1 MLQIVMAFAPLVFL
15 ILYALKTRKMADA
28 MVLATLLAM
37 VLLHRQHFLT
47 GTIDAM
53 YAALSNSS
61 YQFALCVII
70 GFGGMIT
77 LFQESGALMG
87 FRDLLLKIAAG
98 PKRTLVL
105 AWLMSAIMFLDE
117 YLSALTVTFS
127 MREITDKN
135 RIPRE
140 HLALQ
145 ANIIACCLCV
155 AVPFSSWTAF
165 SVGLISAH
173 GLGFSDYVRAIPYMF
188 YPLGMMLLCLL
199 LAVGAFPKLGGLK
212 RAYQRV
218 QGGGLA
224 FERDDTMEGFSP
236 LADPDKITVVQVA
249 PAVRPAWGEAFGL
262 PREQA
267 TMERMAAALRRLGFD
282 YVFDTDFAADLTIM
296 EEGSEF
302 IERFTHKDQYQWPM
316 FTSCCPGW
324 VRFVKSQYP
333 ELTDNLST
341 AKSPQQMF
349 GAVAKSYFAE
359 KVGID
364 PKRLFVVSIMPCVSK
379 KSECAL
385 PTMKN
390 DAGDPDVD
398 VSITTRELNIMMR
411 ANHIEPKYL
420 PEEEFD
426 SPLGSATG
434 AAVVFGTTGGVMDA
448 ALRSAYFLITG
459 KNPDPDAFTA
469 VRGTD
474 GWKEA
479 TFNIPGAGDVRVAV
493 VSSLGKARKL
503 IEAVKRGDAAY
514 DFVEVMACPGGCA
527 GGGGQPIHD
536 GTELA
541 EDRGN
546 VLWRLDQGELLRF
559 SHENPDVKALYK
571 DYLGAP
577 LGEKSHHLLHTDH
590 NAWQMPQKML

>member
-87 FRDLLLKIAAG
+87 FRDLLLKIASG

-188 YPLGMMLLCLL
+188 YPLGMLLLCLL

-218 QGGGLA
+218 QSGGLA
-224 FERDDTMEGFSP
+224 FERDD
-236 LADPDKITVVQVA
+236 
-249 PAVRPAWGEAFGL
+249 
-262 PREQA
+262 A
-267 TMERMAAALRRLGFD
+267 T
-282 YVFDTDFAADLTIM
+282 
-296 EEGSEF
+296 
-302 IERFTHKDQYQWPM
+302 
-316 FTSCCPGW
+316 
-324 VRFVKSQYP
+324 
-333 ELTDNLST
+333 
-341 AKSPQQMF
+341 
-349 GAVAKSYFAE
+349 E
-359 KVGID
+359 KLVDI
-364 PKRLFVVSIMPCVSK
+364 
-379 KSECAL
+379 
-385 PTMKN
+385 
-390 DAGDPDVD
+390 PDVD
-398 VSITTRELNIMMR
+398 ESCVSSAWNAIVPLAVLVGGTIAYGNDLVHGMIMAIIAQFLLYIPQKIMTVGKFFEHFFNGAKGMTTLAIVVGWLSGSKASGLFTSYITMLMATVYFASLIFFVLEHKVNPMVTDYWSALWWAFMDVTTVGSNIY
-411 ANHIEPKYL
+411 AVTP
-420 PEEEFD
+420 
-426 SPLGSATG
+426 TG
-434 AAVVFGTTGGVMDA
+434 KILSVVLA
-448 ALRSAYFLITG
+448 ALGMMMFPI
-459 KNPDPDAFTA
+459 FTVYVTSLVQQA
-469 VRGTD
+469 NKR
-474 GWKEA
+474 KEEYYQSQQSEPA
-479 TFNIPGAGDVRVAV
+479 DT
-493 VSSLGKARKL
+493 K
-503 IEAVKRGDAAY
+503 
-514 DFVEVMACPGGCA
+514 
-527 GGGGQPIHD
+527 
-536 GTELA
+536 
-541 EDRGN
+541 
-546 VLWRLDQGELLRF
+546 
-559 SHENPDVKALYK
+559 
-571 DYLGAP
+571 
-577 LGEKSHHLLHTDH
+577 
-590 NAWQMPQKML
+590 

>member
-1 MLQIVMAFAPLVFL
+1 MLQIVMAFAPLAFL

-87 FRDLLLKIAAG
+87 FRDLLLKIASG

-218 QGGGLA
+218 QSGGLA
-224 FERDDTMEGFSP
+224 FERDDTMEKLVDIPDVDESRVSSAWNAIVP
-236 LADPDKITVVQVA
+236 LAVLVGGTIAYGNDLVHGMIMAIIAQFLLYVPQKIMTVGKFFEHFFNGAKGMTTLAIVV
-249 PAVRPAWGEAFGL
+249 GFGFMLSEANRGL
-262 PREQA
+262 G
-267 TMERMAAALRRLGFD
+267 L
-282 YVFDTDFAADLTIM
+282 FDTLITSIGGAVPAFLIPALAFLLVAATVFAVGSCWVVMTLAIPVFLPLAASVELPAPVIVAAIMSGVSLGYSTCFYADAVFMTTAGTGVSNITI
-296 EEGSEF
+296 
-302 IERFTHKDQYQWPM
+302 IKTTVPYAA
-316 FTSCCPGW
+316 
-324 VRFVKSQYP
+324 V
-333 ELTDNLST
+333 
-341 AKSPQQMF
+341 
-349 GAVAKSYFAE
+349 GAVAAVIGFLLCGL
-359 KVGID
+359 GI
-364 PKRLFVVSIMPCVSK
+364 L
-379 KSECAL
+379 
-385 PTMKN
+385 
-390 DAGDPDVD
+390 
-398 VSITTRELNIMMR
+398 
-411 ANHIEPKYL
+411 
-420 PEEEFD
+420 
-426 SPLGSATG
+426 
-434 AAVVFGTTGGVMDA
+434 
-448 ALRSAYFLITG
+448 
-459 KNPDPDAFTA
+459 
-469 VRGTD
+469 
-474 GWKEA
+474 
-479 TFNIPGAGDVRVAV
+479 
-493 VSSLGKARKL
+493 
-503 IEAVKRGDAAY
+503 
-514 DFVEVMACPGGCA
+514 
-527 GGGGQPIHD
+527 
-536 GTELA
+536 
-541 EDRGN
+541 
-546 VLWRLDQGELLRF
+546 
-559 SHENPDVKALYK
+559 
-571 DYLGAP
+571 
-577 LGEKSHHLLHTDH
+577 
-590 NAWQMPQKML
+590 

>member
-53 YAALSNSS
+53 YTALSNSS

-87 FRDLLLKIAAG
+87 FRDLLLKIASG
-98 PKRTLVL
+98 PRRTLVL

-212 RAYQRV
+212 RAYQR
-218 QGGGLA
+218 
-224 FERDDTMEGFSP
+224 DDTME
-236 LADPDKITVVQVA
+236 
-249 PAVRPAWGEAFGL
+249 
-262 PREQA
+262 
-267 TMERMAAALRRLGFD
+267 RLVD
-282 YVFDTDFAADLTIM
+282 I
-296 EEGSEF
+296 
-302 IERFTHKDQYQWPM
+302 
-316 FTSCCPGW
+316 
-324 VRFVKSQYP
+324 
-333 ELTDNLST
+333 
-341 AKSPQQMF
+341 
-349 GAVAKSYFAE
+349 
-359 KVGID
+359 
-364 PKRLFVVSIMPCVSK
+364 
-379 KSECAL
+379 
-385 PTMKN
+385 
-390 DAGDPDVD
+390 PDVD
-398 VSITTRELNIMMR
+398 ESRVSSAWNAIVPLAVLVGGTIAYGNDLVHGMIMAIIAQFLLYVPQKIMTVGKFFEHFFNGAKGMTTLAIVVGFGFMLSEANRDLGLFDTLITSIGGAVPAFLIPALAFLLVAATVFAVGSCWVVMTLAIPVFLPLAASVGLPAPVIVAAIMSGVSLGYSTCFYADAVFMTTAGTGVSNITIIKTT
-411 ANHIEPKYL
+411 APY
-420 PEEEFD
+420 
-426 SPLGSATG
+426 AAVG
-434 AAVVFGTTGGVMDA
+434 AAVAVIGFLLCGLGV
-448 ALRSAYFLITG
+448 L
-459 KNPDPDAFTA
+459 
-469 VRGTD
+469 
-474 GWKEA
+474 
-479 TFNIPGAGDVRVAV
+479 
-493 VSSLGKARKL
+493 
-503 IEAVKRGDAAY
+503 
-514 DFVEVMACPGGCA
+514 
-527 GGGGQPIHD
+527 
-536 GTELA
+536 
-541 EDRGN
+541 
-546 VLWRLDQGELLRF
+546 
-559 SHENPDVKALYK
+559 
-571 DYLGAP
+571 
-577 LGEKSHHLLHTDH
+577 
-590 NAWQMPQKML
+590 